1 MKRKIMIL
9 GVTLLISFLLSLVF
23 LSLMVGVE
31 FSDIS
36 IYIER
41 NPMLLILSFITIG
54 LVLLTIL
61 FATGAFIQGEW
72 NKEMLPIFLSTFF
85 SLVFTFFILFSIR
98 ESIGD
103 MDKKLLALLL
113 IGLLGVNS
121 VIHYLTSSVSFRE
134 RDLSKRRTLEE
145 QRKGK
150 TELYKEI
157 IRNND
162 ETRKS
167 VHDFKNKLDVIL
179 TLIKDEEYKALKE
192 YVNDVNDGLSNRLV
206 IDTNNTVINAIL
218 NTKYREAME
227 NGIHMIFK
235 ISDLKD
241 IGIVDD
247 DLVVILGN
255 LLDNAI
261 EGAKNSEEKTVRLKI
276 DRDEESLI
284 IGVNNT
290 YSGEI
295 NRNLDR
301 KKKGLFHG
309 LGISNIIETV
319 ERLGGQY
326 SISHDEEFSFT
337 IILGVSK
344 WEK

>member
-1 MKRKIMIL
+1 MKRKILII
-9 GVTLLISFLLSLVF
+9 GGTLLISFLLSLVF
-23 LSLMVGVE
+23 ISLMVGVE

-36 IYIER
+36 IIVER
-41 NPMLLILSFITIG
+41 NPFLLIISFIVIG
-54 LVLLTIL
+54 IVLLMII
-61 FATGAFIQGEW
+61 FATGSFIPGQGS
-72 NKEMLPIFLSTFF
+72 KEMVPVFLSAIF

-121 VIHYLTSSVSFRE
+121 VIYYLTTSVSFRE
-134 RDLSKRRTLEE
+134 RELSKRRTLEE

-167 VHDFKNKLDVIL
+167 VHDFKNKLDVIS

-192 YVNDVNDGLSNRLV
+192 YVNDVSDGLSNRLV

-218 NTKYREAME
+218 NTKYRETIE

-241 IGIVDD
+241 IGIADD

-261 EGAKNSEEKTVRLKI
+261 EGAKKSKEKKVRLKI

-295 NRNLDR
+295 NRDLDTT
-301 KKKGLFHG
+301 KDGLFHG
-309 LGISNIIETV
+309 LGIPNIIETV

-326 SISHDEEFSFT
+326 SISYDDEFSFT
-337 IILGVSK
+337 IILGVAE